1 MDESP
6 EQVYDALLRQLA
18 SPVGTE
24 PEALASMFRDI
35 ERMHAMGQITD
46 WQLHNAREAYAR
58 TPGSKTAEVASW
70 ALDKA
75 KEGLHAGADLVR
87 DRTRAA
93 VTTYTVRDP
102 VRAVLIAAGTGA
114 ILMALVSMLARSGA
128 RKIKRRIQ
136 E

>member
-6 EQVYDALLRQLA
+6 EQVYATLLRQLA

-24 PEALASMFRDI
+24 PDVLASMFRDV
-35 ERMHAMGQITD
+35 ERMHLMGQITD

-58 TPGSKTAEVASW
+58 TAGSRTAEVATW
-70 ALDKA
+70 AVDKA

-87 DRTRAA
+87 DRTRTA
-93 VTTYTVRDP
+93 VTTYTLRDP
-102 VRAVLIAAGTGA
+102 VRAILVAAATGA
-114 ILMALVSMLARSGA
+114 LLMALASMLARTGA
-128 RKIKRRIQ
+128 RKLRRKIQ